1 MARRINQRRFPT
13 KPPAAPMCGS
23 SLSRDRMSNPSGS
36 FYGFEA
42 ISVPVQDRQIEAIA
56 QKLVVLRRKM
66 LLNGLQVSREGFQH
80 RTSLR

>member
-1 MARRINQRRFPT
+1 
-13 KPPAAPMCGS
+13 MCGS

-56 QKLVVLRRKM
+56 QKLVVLGGKV
-66 LLNGLQVSREGFQH
+66 LLNCALLHEWAIWRPKLDGIGGLGCS
-80 RTSLR
+80 